1 MRKPVQVQ
9 EYEKDDDDDDEEE
22 EYEEDLLRVEFF
34 VRT

>member
-1 MRKPVQVQ
+1 MQVQ